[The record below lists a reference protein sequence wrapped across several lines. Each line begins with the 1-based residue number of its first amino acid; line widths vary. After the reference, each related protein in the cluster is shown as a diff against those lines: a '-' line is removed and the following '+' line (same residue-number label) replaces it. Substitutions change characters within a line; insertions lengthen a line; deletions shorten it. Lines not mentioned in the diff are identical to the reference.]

1 MPVRIRLTIWY
12 TFLLAVILITFSVLI
27 YLVLKFSLHAQVN
40 RTLEDRAQQ
49 VGAGIEGRTFIDLN
63 TGEVYLPELNIFS
76 SPNIFIQVVRIDG
89 SVVYSADNSSTPQ
102 FPLDP
107 EVLAINRRGE
117 PTFKTL
123 TVDGTPFRIYSTPI
137 IVGPQTVGVVQVGQ
151 SLRVVES
158 TLQQVLFLLTAGT
171 VAGVVLAALIGAF
184 LAWKALRPIEQIN
197 QAAAQIVSGQ
207 DLKQRLPTSHTND
220 EIGRL
225 TATIN
230 DMLERLDNF
239 FQAQVRLSADV
250 SHELRTPLTVIR
262 GNIDL
267 LRRGAAH
274 NPEDLNEALSIVDG
288 ELDRMSRIV
297 ADLLLLSQADAGLTL
312 RMQPVE
318 LDTVILDVYRQARV
332 VANGVNIQL
341 GHEDLAVVQG
351 DRDRL
356 KQLLLNLVTNA
367 LKHTPTGG
375 RVVLSLYREAEW
387 VRITVEDTGRG
398 IAPAALP
405 HIFERFYRAKDINQ
419 KGTGLG
425 LSIAQWIAQAHGGQI
440 TVTSELDKGSTFTL
454 WLPTKPDSDAF
465 KTRPLR
471 MDLSAANAPASKR
484 KTSPASI
491 SQ

>member
-1 MPVRIRLTIWY
+1 
-12 TFLLAVILITFSVLI
+12 
-27 YLVLKFSLHAQVN
+27 
-40 RTLEDRAQQ
+40 
-49 VGAGIEGRTFIDLN
+49 
-63 TGEVYLPELNIFS
+63 
-76 SPNIFIQVVRIDG
+76 
-89 SVVYSADNSSTPQ
+89 
-102 FPLDP
+102 
-107 EVLAINRRGE
+107 
-117 PTFKTL
+117 
-123 TVDGTPFRIYSTPI
+123 
-137 IVGPQTVGVVQVGQ
+137 
-151 SLRVVES
+151 
-158 TLQQVLFLLTAGT
+158 
-171 VAGVVLAALIGAF
+171 
-184 LAWKALRPIEQIN
+184 
-197 QAAAQIVSGQ
+197 
-207 DLKQRLPTSHTND
+207 
-220 EIGRL
+220 
-225 TATIN
+225 
-230 DMLERLDNF
+230 
-239 FQAQVRLSADV
+239 
-250 SHELRTPLTVIR
+250 
-262 GNIDL
+262 
-267 LRRGAAH
+267 
-274 NPEDLNEALSIVDG
+274 LNEALSIVDG

-367 LKHTPTGG
+367 LKHTLTGG
-375 RVVLSLYREAEW
+375 KVILSLYRESEW

-454 WLPTKPDSDAF
+454 WLPTKSDSDAF

-471 MDLSAANAPASKR
+471 MDQSSANAPGSKT
-484 KTSPASI
+484 KPTPVSI
-491 SQ
+491 SH